1 MSHADTVSGQE
12 YSTIQR
18 EAALR
23 RRMVSLE
30 RELKKVEAELDGVRQ
45 SRSRQGA
52 GTGAA
57 FPSQP
62 RFDHPLPV
70 AAG

>member
-1 MSHADTVSGQE
+1 MSHANPVSGQA
-12 YSTIQR
+12 YSNTQR

-52 GTGAA
+52 GAA

>member
-1 MSHADTVSGQE
+1 MNHATELSGQQHNA
-12 YSTIQR
+12 IHR

-45 SRSRQGA
+45 SRSRQGM
-52 GTGAA
+52 GPGAA
-57 FPSQP
+57 LPSQP